1 MKQQRR
7 RKSDLLDVR
16 AAADY
21 LTRPEDFVR
30 NLMESGA
37 IPARKVGRK
46 WFAKKDDLYKWGL
59 ADIER
64 ERQQQKRTN

>member
-1 MKQQRR
+1 MKNQRR
-7 RKSDLLDVR
+7 KKSDLLDLQ

-21 LTRPEDFVR
+21 LTLSEDTVR
-30 NLMESGA
+30 KLIESGA
-37 IPARKVGRK
+37 LHTRKVGRK

-64 ERQQQKRTN
+64 ERRQQKRTN